1 MEPPPSKEDIEI
13 EIETL
18 QAGNRRVRLSNSAH
32 PSEFWSPEDA
42 KNTSEIL
49 GSRRRHILGVNS
61 CTSNIKKVDFVN
73 RAVVSIP
80 L

>member
-1 MEPPPSKEDIEI
+1 MEPPPSKEDI

-32 PSEFWSPEDA
+32 PSKFWSPEDA
-42 KNTSEIL
+42 KNTGEIL
-49 GSRRRHILGVNS
+49 GTRRSHIFGV
-61 CTSNIKKVDFVN
+61 D
-73 RAVVSIP
+73 R